1 MINEKMENLED
12 EMKLI
17 KVGDKYM
24 SIKEVLDYIQ
34 DEKDEK
40 KRRLAVD

>member
-1 MINEKMENLED
+1 MINEKMEELRE
-12 EMKLI
+12 EVKLI

>member
-1 MINEKMENLED
+1 MINKEMEELED
-12 EMKLI
+12 EVKLI
-17 KVGDKYM
+17 KVGDKHM